1 MLQESGRAL
10 FRQPHTVQRVG
21 EIQTGRN
28 QGRAASIS
36 AHINEVPAMR
46 NTQGRRYPF
55 VIDGEFAR
63 SIIDATLGN
72 DAE

>member
-1 MLQESGRAL
+1 
-10 FRQPHTVQRVG
+10 
-21 EIQTGRN
+21 
-28 QGRAASIS
+28 
-36 AHINEVPAMR
+36 MR